1 MPREI
6 IDLWRKIWTSKIWIS
21 ENCSGPAGAGKS
33 TIAKLLAKKMG
44 YIYVDT
50 GAMYR
55 AMAVYFVQNNVNP
68 DDERE
73 INAAVTGV
81 NITIEYMDG
90 VQQVI
95 LNGDNVTGL
104 LRTEET
110 GKMAS
115 KTSKYA
121 AVRSKLVD
129 LQRKLAKTTD
139 VIMDGRGIGTT
150 VLPDAFVK
158 IYLTAST
165 QARAKRR
172 FDELTQKGEQC
183 NLEEI
188 AADIESRDYAD
199 MHREI
204 SPLKQAEDAILVDTS
219 DMNIEEVVA
228 KLTQIIEEKKAS

>member
-1 MPREI
+1 MSYSVA
-6 IDLWRKIWTSKIWIS
+6 ID
-21 ENCSGPAGAGKS
+21 GPAGAGKS

-55 AMAVYFVQNNVNP
+55 AMAVYFVQNNVNA

-139 VIMDGRGIGTT
+139 VIMDGRDIGTT